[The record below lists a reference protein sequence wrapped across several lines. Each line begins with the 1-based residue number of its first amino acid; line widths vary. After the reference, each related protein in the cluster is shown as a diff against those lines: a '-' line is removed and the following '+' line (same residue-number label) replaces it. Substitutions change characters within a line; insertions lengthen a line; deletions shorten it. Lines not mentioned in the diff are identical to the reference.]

1 MNLTSKTLLPAQEAE
16 IKRKLATAS
25 RLDDPAFARIAPDV
39 GFFSKWFRQRY
50 VAEPTPDKITPEV
63 RAVFMPAWE
72 KHLRDEADLANYHAE
87 LEAQEA
93 ADEERVQHDRED
105 EDESDDD
112 DDDDD
117 AEAIAADIAPPI
129 AVLDPDPTARKQ
141 SDAPAP
147 HDPRPVGQRDGP
159 DIKLTP
165 RDPREPILKA
175 WCDTF
180 AKLPDGLQR
189 FWTTRH
195 RMQVVTGRGD
205 DSGFLVVFLEPSEGV
220 TIPDKVATHS
230 TVARF
235 IEYTKRTRRM
245 LDRHTEAH
253 SGRSLD
259 DIEDDTETE
268 YLIEGVVPAGALT
281 VGYGPPKAG
290 KSALAQLYT
299 VQVAAKD
306 LDVLFISA
314 DSGARGG
321 QVKARLRQIME
332 RENVS
337 VNAHIRVVDSPVIL
351 DDPESVASLLEH
363 NPGDFALVVIDP
375 LYKCLSG
382 DPSQPSVM
390 LAAVAGLARIANE
403 TGAAVLV
410 LHHQPKGGDARL
422 YGSVF
427 LDAAL
432 DSKVHVERDGDQ
444 VTVTVDV
451 LKNDDAPEQPFR
463 YTLEG
468 AYLNAGAPPI
478 STGTTE
484 RPDMLARL
492 PTTWRPIKGTRALV
506 EDLFSPKLKEKGRET
521 LWRRLRAAWDAAKL
535 IEQKDGTIR
544 RLK

>member
-1 MNLTSKTLLPAQEAE
+1 MSLTSKTLLPAQEAE

-72 KHLRDEADLANYHAE
+72 RHLRDEADLANYHAE
-87 LEAQEA
+87 LAAQEA
-93 ADEERVQHDRED
+93 DDEERVQHDRED
-105 EDESDDD
+105 EDESGG

-129 AVLDPDPTARKQ
+129 AVLDPDPTPREQ
-141 SDAPAP
+141 SDAPVP
-147 HDPRPVGQRDGP
+147 HDPRPVDQRDGP

-180 AKLPDGLQR
+180 AKLPDALQR
-189 FWTTRH
+189 YWTTRH
-195 RMQVVTGRGD
+195 RQQVVTGRSED
-205 DSGFLVVFLEPSEGV
+205 GFLVVFIEPSEGV
-220 TIPDKVATHS
+220 TISAKVAAHS
-230 TVARF
+230 VVARF
-235 IEYTKRTRRM
+235 IEYTTRTRRM
-245 LDRHTEAH
+245 LDRHTTAH

-259 DIEDDTETE
+259 DIEDDSETE

-290 KSALAQLYT
+290 KSALAQLYA

-337 VNAHIRVVDSPVIL
+337 VNAHIRVVDSP
-351 DDPESVASLLEH
+351 
-363 NPGDFALVVIDP
+363 
-375 LYKCLSG
+375 
-382 DPSQPSVM
+382 
-390 LAAVAGLARIANE
+390 
-403 TGAAVLV
+403 
-410 LHHQPKGGDARL
+410 
-422 YGSVF
+422 
-427 LDAAL
+427 
-432 DSKVHVERDGDQ
+432 RDLG
-444 VTVTVDV
+444 
-451 LKNDDAPEQPFR
+451 
-463 YTLEG
+463 
-468 AYLNAGAPPI
+468 
-478 STGTTE
+478 
-484 RPDMLARL
+484 
-492 PTTWRPIKGTRALV
+492 
-506 EDLFSPKLKEKGRET
+506 
-521 LWRRLRAAWDAAKL
+521 
-535 IEQKDGTIR
+535 
-544 RLK
+544 